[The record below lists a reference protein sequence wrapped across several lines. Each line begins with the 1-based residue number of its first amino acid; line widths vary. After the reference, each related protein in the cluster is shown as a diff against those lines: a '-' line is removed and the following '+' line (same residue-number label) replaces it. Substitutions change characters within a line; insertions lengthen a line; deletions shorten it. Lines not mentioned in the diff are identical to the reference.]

1 MPVTKWKSG
10 YTRRL
15 SSACFETFALNNS
28 IAGIDFGIIIVYL
41 FVWLAFD
48 RIVAAGEMPAM
59 AAVKAGIPPV
69 LLPSCQ
75 PAVRELSQG
84 ERKDEHKEN

>member
-1 MPVTKWKSG
+1 M
-10 YTRRL
+10 
-15 SSACFETFALNNS
+15 NNS

-48 RIVAAGEMPAM
+48 RIVAAGGMPAM
-59 AAVKAGIPPV
+59 AAVKAGIPTV
-69 LLPSCQ
+69 LLPSGQ